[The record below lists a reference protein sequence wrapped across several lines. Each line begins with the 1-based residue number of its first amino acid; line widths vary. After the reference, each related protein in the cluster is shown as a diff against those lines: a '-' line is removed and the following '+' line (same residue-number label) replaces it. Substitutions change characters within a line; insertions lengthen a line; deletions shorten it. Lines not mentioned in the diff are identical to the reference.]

1 VTGKRFDKW
10 PHSAILYHG
19 SAVHDRPA
27 VPKGKLY
34 AMAAKQRKAVQAG
47 QGRITSS
54 ESAASDGHRALR
66 ALIQVSQMVAGS
78 LNLADVLRS
87 SMQAAAEAMNAEAC
101 SILLKDR
108 DADALRFHIVD
119 GPQTRGLGAAALP
132 INDHSIAGWVANH
145 QEPVLIPDA
154 YRDAR
159 FNRDWD
165 LKTGFRTKSI
175 LCAPL
180 ISQDRQVGVMQIL
193 NRRDGQSFDGY
204 DLVLSQT
211 VASLIAVAIH
221 NAEEHE
227 ARIQAERLATI
238 GQTIAGMAHC
248 VKNILNGLRAGS
260 YIIDQQMSDD
270 DTSKVAGGWKIVKKN
285 MMLLS
290 NIVMDMLSYSKRRKP
305 LYQPCRIG
313 DLCED
318 IVGLLQ
324 QQAGDRGVTL
334 VTSSGLDE
342 VCVDESGIR
351 RCLINLVGNAIDAC
365 SADGGLVKVDA
376 VAAEADDR
384 FAIRV
389 RDNGCGME
397 PEACEKIFDA
407 FFSTKGGKG
416 TGLGLAVTKKIVEE
430 HGGEIRVQ
438 SVRGEGT
445 EFALILPVNPAGE
458 AAG

>member
-1 VTGKRFDKW
+1 MALEQHKQART
-10 PHSAILYHG
+10 PQ
-19 SAVHDRPA
+19 DRLTAPA
-27 VPKGKLY
+27 PP
-34 AMAAKQRKAVQAG
+34 A
-47 QGRITSS
+47 T
-54 ESAASDGHRALR
+54 DDHRALR
-66 ALIQVSQMVAGS
+66 ALVQVSQMVAGN
-78 LNLADVLRS
+78 LDLADVLRS
-87 SMQAAAEAMNAEAC
+87 SIHAAAEAMNAEAC
-101 SILLKDR
+101 SILLKDPE
-108 DADALRFHIVD
+108 ADALRFHIVD
-119 GPQTRGLGAAALP
+119 GPQTGGLASAAMP
-132 INDHSIAGWVANH
+132 IDDHSIAGWVARH

-159 FNRDWD
+159 FNRDYD
-165 LKTGFRTKSI
+165 LRTGFRTKSI

-180 ISQDRQVGVMQIL
+180 ISQEHQVGVMQIL
-193 NRRDGQSFDGY
+193 NRRDGRAFDEY
-204 DLVLSQT
+204 DLVLSQA

-227 ARIQAERLATI
+227 ARIKAERLATI

-260 YIIDQQMSDD
+260 YIIDQQMADD
-270 DTSKVAGGWKIVKKN
+270 DDSKVARGWKIVKKN

-290 NIVMDMLSYSKRRKP
+290 NIVMDMLSYSKDRKP

-318 IVGLLQ
+318 IVGLLR

-334 VTSSGLDE
+334 VTGSDLDE
-342 VCVDESGIR
+342 VCVDESGLR

-365 SADGGLVKVDA
+365 GAGGGLVKLEA
-376 VAAEADDR
+376 VAADADGR
-384 FAIRV
+384 FILRV

-397 PEACEKIFDA
+397 PEAREKIFDA

-430 HGGEIRVQ
+430 HGGEVRVE
-438 SVRGEGT
+438 SVLGEGT
-445 EFALILPVNPAGE
+445 EFALILPVKPAGE
-458 AAG
+458 PGD

>member
-1 VTGKRFDKW
+1 
-10 PHSAILYHG
+10 
-19 SAVHDRPA
+19 
-27 VPKGKLY
+27 
-34 AMAAKQRKAVQAG
+34 MAAKQRKTVQTG
-47 QGRITSS
+47 QDRITSS

-66 ALIQVSQMVAGS
+66 ALVQVSQMVAGS
-78 LNLADVLRS
+78 LDLADVLRS
-87 SMQAAAEAMNAEAC
+87 SIHAAAEAMNAEAC
-101 SILLKDR
+101 SILLKDAA
-108 DADALRFHIVD
+108 ADALQFHIVD
-119 GPQTRGLGAAALP
+119 GPQTRGLTSAALP
-132 INDHSIAGWVANH
+132 IDDHSVAGWVANH

-193 NRRDGQSFDGY
+193 NRRDGESFDGY
-204 DLVLSQT
+204 DLVLAQA

-227 ARIQAERLATI
+227 ARIKAERLATI

-248 VKNILNGLRAGS
+248 IKNILNGLRAGS
-260 YIIDQQMSDD
+260 YIIDQQMTDEAE
-270 DTSKVAGGWKIVKKN
+270 SKVARGWKIVKKN

-290 NIVMDMLSYSKRRKP
+290 NIVMDMLSYSKQREP

-318 IVGLLQ
+318 VVGLLR
-324 QQAGDRGVTL
+324 QQAAEKDVTL
-334 VTSSGLDE
+334 VTSSDLDE

-365 SADGGLVKVDA
+365 SDGGGLIKVD
-376 VAAEADDR
+376 VGAAETDER
-384 FAIRV
+384 FVIRV

-397 PEACEKIFDA
+397 PEAREKIFDA
-407 FFSTKGGKG
+407 FFSSKGGKG
-416 TGLGLAVTKKIVEE
+416 TGLGLAVTKKIVGE
-430 HGGEIRVQ
+430 HGGEIRVE
-438 SVRGEGT
+438 SVLGEGT
-445 EFALILPVNPAGE
+445 EFALVLPAGPAGE
-458 AAG
+458 GSGQAHGDPTTPRRQGTTRSNR